1 VHSESNHAR
10 GTIHPH
16 PKGMGS
22 SLPLDPN
29 EIKDAK
35 AELEDDVID
44 TVCGFAEVIKWEF
57 IIHDD

>member
-1 VHSESNHAR
+1 
-10 GTIHPH
+10 
-16 PKGMGS
+16 MGS